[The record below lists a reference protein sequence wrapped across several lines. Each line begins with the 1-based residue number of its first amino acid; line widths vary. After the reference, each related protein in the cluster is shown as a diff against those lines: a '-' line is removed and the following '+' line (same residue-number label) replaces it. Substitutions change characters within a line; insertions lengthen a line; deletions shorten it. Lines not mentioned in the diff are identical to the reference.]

1 MTFAM
6 LQGQN
11 APHDEVSRGRLHAGR
26 GVIHAGPR
34 VGD

>member
-11 APHDEVSRGRLHAGR
+11 APHDEVSGRRLHAGR
-26 GVIHAGPR
+26 GLIHAGPR
-34 VGD
+34 VSD